1 MPDFSAI
8 SSLIGG
14 IKNILDGVT
23 GFAGSLSGTGVDGML
38 DLLGSVEAPTTTE

>member
-14 IKNILDGVT
+14 VKNILDGVT
-23 GFAGSLSGTGVDGML
+23 GFAGSLAGDGVEGML
-38 DLLGSVEAPTTTE
+38 GLLGSVEVE

>member
-23 GFAGSLSGTGVDGML
+23 GFAGSLAGDSFDTV
-38 DLLGSVEAPTTTE
+38 LGSLEVATPSE

>member
-23 GFAGSLSGTGVDGML
+23 GFAGSLGNDSFDKV
-38 DLLGSVEAPTTTE
+38 LGSLETPAA